1 MILTNI
7 EKMTKII
14 GITGSIG
21 MGKSTISSM
30 LTKLGI
36 PVFDSDKQV
45 SKVLEKNY
53 KVITK
58 IGLKWPHAVIIN
70 NREIRVN
77 KKVLGDII
85 FSNLSDKIFL
95 EKLIHP
101 ILHQERDLFIQQNI
115 NHSLIALDVP
125 LLFETKLHKICD
137 FIFLVNAKNEIQ
149 MSRVLKRKNM
159 THEKFDL
166 IKKNQLSNE
175 ERRKLSSNIF
185 VVSTDYGKVI
195 SFFIILGYLF
205 KILFFIKKGNQ
216 I

>member
-1 MILTNI
+1 
-7 EKMTKII
+7 MTKII

-45 SKVLEKNY
+45 SKVLENNRKI
-53 KVITK
+53 ITK

-70 NREIRVN
+70 DREISVN
-77 KKVLGDII
+77 RKVLGDII

-95 EKLIHP
+95 ERLIHP
-101 ILHQERDLFIQQNI
+101 IINQERDLFIQQNI

-137 FIFLVNAKNEIQ
+137 FIFLANAKSDIQ

-175 ERRKLSSNIF
+175 ERKKLSSKVF
-185 VVSTDYGKVI
+185 VVSTNYGKLVSLI
-195 SFFIILGYLF
+195 IILGCLL
-205 KILFFIKKGNQ
+205 KILFLTRKGN
-216 I
+216 

>member
-1 MILTNI
+1 
-7 EKMTKII
+7 MTKII

-45 SKVLEKNY
+45 SKVLENNRKI
-53 KVITK
+53 ITK

-70 NREIRVN
+70 DREISVN
-77 KKVLGDII
+77 RKVLGNII
-85 FSNLSDKIFL
+85 FSNLSDKVFL

-101 ILHQERDLFIQQNI
+101 IINQERDLFIQQNI

-125 LLFETKLHKICD
+125 LLFEIKLHNICD
-137 FIFLVNAKNEIQ
+137 FIFLANAKSDIQ
-149 MSRVLKRKNM
+149 MTRVLKRKNM

-175 ERRKLSSNIF
+175 ERKKLSSNIF
-185 VVSTDYGKVI
+185 VVSTNYGKLVSLI
-195 SFFIILGYLF
+195 IILGCLL
-205 KILFFIKKGNQ
+205 KILFLTRKGN
-216 I
+216 

>member
-1 MILTNI
+1 
-7 EKMTKII
+7 MTKII

-36 PVFDSDKQV
+36 PVFDSDRHV
-45 SKVLEKNY
+45 SNVLENNIKI
-53 KVITK
+53 ITK

-70 NREIRVN
+70 DGEKIVD

-95 EKLIHP
+95 ENLIHP
-101 ILHQERDLFIQQNI
+101 IIHKKRELFIQQNI
-115 NHSLIALDVP
+115 SNSLVALDVP
-125 LLFETKLHKICD
+125 LLFETKLYKTCD
-137 FIFLVNAKNEIQ
+137 FIFLANAKNKIQ

-175 ERRKLSSNIF
+175 ERKKLSSNIF
-185 VVSTDYGKVI
+185 VVSTNYGKLVSLI
-195 SFFIILGYLF
+195 IILGCLF
-205 KILFFIKKGNQ
+205 KILFLIRKGN
-216 I
+216 

>member
-1 MILTNI
+1 
-7 EKMTKII
+7 MTKII

-30 LTKLGI
+30 LIKLGI

-45 SKVLEKNY
+45 SKVLENNN

-58 IGLKWPHAVIIN
+58 IALKWPHAVIIN
-70 NREIRVN
+70 NRQKKVN
-77 KKVLGDII
+77 KKVLGDIV

-95 EKLIHP
+95 ENLIHP
-101 ILHQERDLFIQQNI
+101 IVHQDRDLFIQEN
-115 NHSLIALDVP
+115 NRNSLIALDVP

-137 FIFLVNAKNEIQ
+137 FIFLANAKSDIQ

-175 ERRKLSSNIF
+175 ERKKLSSNIF
-185 VVSTDYGKVI
+185 VVSTNYGKLVSLI
-195 SFFIILGYLF
+195 LILGCLF
-205 KILFFIKKGNQ
+205 KILFLIRKGN
-216 I
+216 

>member
-1 MILTNI
+1 
-7 EKMTKII
+7 MTKII

-21 MGKSTISSM
+21 MGKSTISYM

-45 SKVLEKNY
+45 SKVLENNSNIIK
-53 KVITK
+53 K

-70 NREIRVN
+70 NRQKKVN
-77 KKVLGDII
+77 KKVLGDIV

-95 EKLIHP
+95 ENLIHP
-101 ILHQERDLFIQQNI
+101 IVHQDRDLFIQEN
-115 NHSLIALDVP
+115 NRNSLIALDVP

-137 FIFLVNAKNEIQ
+137 FIFLANAKSDIQ

-159 THEKFDL
+159 THQKFDL

-175 ERRKLSSNIF
+175 ERKKLSSNIF
-185 VVSTDYGKVI
+185 VVSTNYGKLV
-195 SFFIILGYLF
+195 SFIIVLAYLF
-205 KILFFIKKGNQ
+205 KILFFTKKGD
-216 I
+216 

>member
-1 MILTNI
+1 
-7 EKMTKII
+7 MTKII

-21 MGKSTISSM
+21 MGKSTISYM
-30 LTKLGI
+30 LAKLGI

-45 SKVLEKNY
+45 SKVLESNRKI
-53 KVITK
+53 ITK

-70 NREIRVN
+70 DREISVN
-77 KKVLGDII
+77 RKVLGDII

-101 ILHQERDLFIQQNI
+101 IINQERDLFIQQNI

-137 FIFLVNAKNEIQ
+137 FIFLANAKSDIQ

-175 ERRKLSSNIF
+175 ERKKLSTNFF
-185 VVSTDYGKVI
+185 VVSTDYGRIVT
-195 SFFIILGYLF
+195 FILILGYLF
-205 KILFFIKKGNQ
+205 KIFFFNNER
-216 I
+216 

>member
-1 MILTNI
+1 
-7 EKMTKII
+7 MTKII

-36 PVFDSDKQV
+36 PVFDSDKHV
-45 SKVLEKNY
+45 SKVLENNTKI
-53 KVITK
+53 ITK

-70 NREIRVN
+70 EGEKRVN
-77 KKVLGDII
+77 RKVLGDII

-101 ILHQERDLFIQQNI
+101 IIHENRELFIQKNVNNSI
-115 NHSLIALDVP
+115 IAFDVP

-137 FIFLVNAKNEIQ
+137 YIFLVNAKYEVQ
-149 MSRVLKRKNM
+149 KSRVLKRKNM
-159 THEKFDL
+159 TREKFDL

-175 ERRKLSSNIF
+175 DRMKLSSTIF
-185 VVSTDYGKVI
+185 VVTTNYGKLV
-195 SFFIILGYLF
+195 SFIIILGYLF
-205 KILFFIKKGNQ
+205 KILFLTRKGN
-216 I
+216 

>member
-1 MILTNI
+1 
-7 EKMTKII
+7 MTKII

-21 MGKSTISSM
+21 MGKSTISYM
-30 LTKLGI
+30 LAKLGI

-45 SKVLEKNY
+45 SKVLENNRK
-53 KVITK
+53 IIIK

-70 NREIRVN
+70 SREISVN
-77 KKVLGDII
+77 RKVLGDII

-101 ILHQERDLFIQQNI
+101 IINQERDLFIQQNI

-137 FIFLVNAKNEIQ
+137 FIFLANAKSDIQ

-175 ERRKLSSNIF
+175 ERKKLSSNIF
-185 VVSTDYGKVI
+185 VVSTNYGKLVSLI
-195 SFFIILGYLF
+195 LILGCLF
-205 KILFFIKKGNQ
+205 KILFLIRKGN
-216 I
+216 

>member
-1 MILTNI
+1 
-7 EKMTKII
+7 MTKII

-21 MGKSTISSM
+21 MGKSTISYM
-30 LTKLGI
+30 LTKLGV

-45 SKVLEKNY
+45 SKVLENNRKI
-53 KVITK
+53 ITK

-70 NREIRVN
+70 NHEKSVDR
-77 KKVLGDII
+77 KVLGDII

-101 ILHQERDLFIQQNI
+101 ILNQKRDLFIQQNI

-137 FIFLVNAKNEIQ
+137 FIFLANAESDIQ

-175 ERRKLSSNIF
+175 ERKKLSSNIF
-185 VVSTDYGKVI
+185 VVSTNYGKLV
-195 SFFIILGYLF
+195 SFIIILGCLF
-205 KILFFIKKGNQ
+205 KILFLIRKGN
-216 I
+216 

>member
-1 MILTNI
+1 
-7 EKMTKII
+7 MTKII

-45 SKVLEKNY
+45 SKVLEKNR
-53 KVITK
+53 KIITK
-58 IGLKWPHAVIIN
+58 IGLKWPRAVIIN
-70 NREIRVN
+70 NREISIN

-101 ILHQERDLFIQQNI
+101 IINQERDLFIQQNK
-115 NHSLIALDVP
+115 NHSLIGLDVP

-137 FIFLVNAKNEIQ
+137 FIFLANAKNEIQ
-149 MSRVLKRKNM
+149 KSRVLKRNNM

-166 IKKNQLSNE
+166 IKKNQLNNE
-175 ERRKLSSNIF
+175 ERKKLSSNIF
-185 VVSTDYGKVI
+185 VVSTNYGKLV
-195 SFFIILGYLF
+195 SLII
-205 KILFFIKKGNQ
+205 I
-216 I
+216 

>member
-1 MILTNI
+1 
-7 EKMTKII
+7 MTKII

-21 MGKSTISSM
+21 MGKSTLSYM

-45 SKVLEKNY
+45 SKVLESNRKI
-53 KVITK
+53 ITK
-58 IGLKWPHAVIIN
+58 IGGKWPHAVIIN
-70 NREIRVN
+70 DREISVN
-77 KKVLGDII
+77 RKVLGDII

-101 ILHQERDLFIQQNI
+101 IINQERDLFIQQNI

-125 LLFETKLHKICD
+125 LLFETKLYKICD
-137 FIFLVNAKNEIQ
+137 FIFLANAKSDIQ

-175 ERRKLSSNIF
+175 ERKKLSSNIF
-185 VVSTDYGKVI
+185 VVSTDYGKMV
-195 SFFIILGYLF
+195 SFIIILVYLF
-205 KILFFIKKGNQ
+205 KVLFLIKKGN
-216 I
+216 

>member
-1 MILTNI
+1 
-7 EKMTKII
+7 MTKII

-21 MGKSTISSM
+21 MGKSTLSYM

-45 SKVLEKNY
+45 SKVLENNSKI
-53 KVITK
+53 ITK
-58 IGLKWPHAVIIN
+58 IGLKWPHAVNIN
-70 NREIRVN
+70 DREISVN

-101 ILHQERDLFIQQNI
+101 IINQERDLFIQQNK

-125 LLFETKLHKICD
+125 LLFETKLHNICD
-137 FIFLVNAKNEIQ
+137 FIFLANAKNEIQ

-166 IKKNQLSNE
+166 IKKNQLSNG
-175 ERRKLSSNIF
+175 ERKKLSTNIF
-185 VVSTDYGKVI
+185 IVSTNYGRVVT
-195 SFFIILGYLF
+195 FILILGYLF
-205 KILFFIKKGNQ
+205 KVLFLIKKGN
-216 I
+216 

>member
-1 MILTNI
+1 
-7 EKMTKII
+7 MTKII

-21 MGKSTISSM
+21 MGKSTISYM
-30 LTKLGI
+30 LTKLGV

-45 SKVLEKNY
+45 SKVLENNSNIIK
-53 KVITK
+53 K

-70 NREIRVN
+70 NHEKSVDR
-77 KKVLGDII
+77 KVLGDII

-101 ILHQERDLFIQQNI
+101 ILNQKRDLFIQQNI
-115 NHSLIALDVP
+115 NRSLVALDVP

-137 FIFLVNAKNEIQ
+137 FIFLANAKSDIQ

-175 ERRKLSSNIF
+175 ERKKLSSNIF
-185 VVSTDYGKVI
+185 VVNTNYGKLV
-195 SFFIILGYLF
+195 SLIIVLGYLF
-205 KILFFIKKGNQ
+205 KILFLTRKGN
-216 I
+216 

>member
-1 MILTNI
+1 
-7 EKMTKII
+7 MTKII

-21 MGKSTISSM
+21 MGKSTISYM
-30 LTKLGI
+30 LTKLGV

-45 SKVLEKNY
+45 SKVLENNSNIIK
-53 KVITK
+53 K
-58 IGLKWPHAVIIN
+58 IGLKWPHAIIIN
-70 NREIRVN
+70 NHEKSVDR
-77 KKVLGDII
+77 KVLGDII

-101 ILHQERDLFIQQNI
+101 ILNQKRDLFIQQNI
-115 NHSLIALDVP
+115 NRSLVALDVP

-137 FIFLVNAKNEIQ
+137 FIFLANAESDIQ

-175 ERRKLSSNIF
+175 ERKKLSSNIF
-185 VVSTDYGKVI
+185 VVSTNYGKLV
-195 SFFIILGYLF
+195 SFIIILGCLF
-205 KILFFIKKGNQ
+205 KILFLIRKGN
-216 I
+216 

>member
-1 MILTNI
+1 
-7 EKMTKII
+7 MTKII

-30 LTKLGI
+30 LTKLRI

-45 SKVLEKNY
+45 SKVLENNRKI
-53 KVITK
+53 ITK
-58 IGLKWPHAVIIN
+58 IGLKWPDAVIIN
-70 NREIRVN
+70 DREISVN

-101 ILHQERDLFIQQNI
+101 IINQERDLFIQQNI

-137 FIFLVNAKNEIQ
+137 FIFLANAKSDIQ

-175 ERRKLSSNIF
+175 ERKKLSSNVF
-185 VVSTDYGKVI
+185 VVSTNYGKLVSLI
-195 SFFIILGYLF
+195 IILGCLL
-205 KILFFIKKGNQ
+205 KILFLTRKGN
-216 I
+216 

>member
-1 MILTNI
+1 
-7 EKMTKII
+7 MTKII

-30 LTKLGI
+30 LTKLRI

-45 SKVLEKNY
+45 SKVLENNSNIIK
-53 KVITK
+53 K

-70 NREIRVN
+70 NRQKKVN
-77 KKVLGDII
+77 KKVLGDIV

-95 EKLIHP
+95 ENLIHP
-101 ILHQERDLFIQQNI
+101 IVHQERDLFIQEN
-115 NHSLIALDVP
+115 NRNSLIALDVP

-137 FIFLVNAKNEIQ
+137 FIFLANAKSDIQ

-159 THEKFDL
+159 THQKFDL

-175 ERRKLSSNIF
+175 ERKKLSSNIF
-185 VVSTDYGKVI
+185 VVSTNYGKLV
-195 SFFIILGYLF
+195 SFIIVLAYLF
-205 KILFFIKKGNQ
+205 KILFFTKKGD
-216 I
+216 

>member
-1 MILTNI
+1 
-7 EKMTKII
+7 MTKII

-21 MGKSTISSM
+21 MGKSTLSYM

-45 SKVLEKNY
+45 SKVLENNSKI
-53 KVITK
+53 ITK

-70 NREIRVN
+70 DCEISVN

-101 ILHQERDLFIQQNI
+101 ILDQERGLFIQQNV

-137 FIFLVNAKNEIQ
+137 FIFLANAKNDIQ

-159 THEKFDL
+159 THEKFEL

-175 ERRKLSSNIF
+175 ERKKLSSNIF
-185 VVSTDYGKVI
+185 VVSTNYGKLI
-195 SFFIILGYLF
+195 SFIIILGCLF
-205 KILFFIKKGNQ
+205 NILFLTKKGS
-216 I
+216 

>member
-1 MILTNI
+1 
-7 EKMTKII
+7 MTKII

-45 SKVLEKNY
+45 SKVLENNSKI
-53 KVITK
+53 ITK
-58 IGLKWPHAVIIN
+58 IGLKWPHAVNIN
-70 NREIRVN
+70 DREISVN

-101 ILHQERDLFIQQNI
+101 IINQERDLFIQQNI

-125 LLFETKLHKICD
+125 LLFETKLHNICD
-137 FIFLVNAKNEIQ
+137 FIFLANAKNEIQ

-166 IKKNQLSNE
+166 IKKNQLSNG
-175 ERRKLSSNIF
+175 ERKKLSTNIF
-185 VVSTDYGKVI
+185 IVSTNYGRVVT
-195 SFFIILGYLF
+195 FILILGYLF
-205 KILFFIKKGNQ
+205 KVLFLIKKGN
-216 I
+216 

>member
-1 MILTNI
+1 
-7 EKMTKII
+7 MTKII

-21 MGKSTISSM
+21 MGKSTISYM

-45 SKVLEKNY
+45 SKVLENNSNIIK
-53 KVITK
+53 K

-70 NREIRVN
+70 NRQKKVN
-77 KKVLGDII
+77 KKVLGDIV

-95 EKLIHP
+95 ENLIHP
-101 ILHQERDLFIQQNI
+101 IVHQERDLFIQEN
-115 NHSLIALDVP
+115 NRNSLIALDVP

-137 FIFLVNAKNEIQ
+137 FIFLANAKSDIQ

-159 THEKFDL
+159 THQKFDL

-175 ERRKLSSNIF
+175 ERKKLSLNIF
-185 VVSTDYGKVI
+185 VVSTNYGKLV
-195 SFFIILGYLF
+195 SFIIVLAYLF
-205 KILFFIKKGNQ
+205 KILFFTKKGD
-216 I
+216 

>member
-1 MILTNI
+1 
-7 EKMTKII
+7 MTKII

-21 MGKSTISSM
+21 MGKSTISYM
-30 LTKLGI
+30 LAKLGI

-45 SKVLEKNY
+45 SKVLENNRKI
-53 KVITK
+53 ITK

-70 NREIRVN
+70 DREISVN
-77 KKVLGDII
+77 RKVLGDII

-95 EKLIHP
+95 ERLIHP
-101 ILHQERDLFIQQNI
+101 IINQERDLFIQQNI

-137 FIFLVNAKNEIQ
+137 FIFLANAKSDIQ

-175 ERRKLSSNIF
+175 ERKKLSTNFF
-185 VVSTDYGKVI
+185 VVSTDYCRIVT
-195 SFFIILGYLF
+195 FILILGYLF
-205 KILFFIKKGNQ
+205 KIFFLITKGN
-216 I
+216 

>member
-1 MILTNI
+1 
-7 EKMTKII
+7 MTKII

-45 SKVLEKNY
+45 SKVLDNNRKI
-53 KVITK
+53 ITK

-70 NREIRVN
+70 DREISVN
-77 KKVLGDII
+77 RKVLGDII

-101 ILHQERDLFIQQNI
+101 IINQERDLFIQQNI

-137 FIFLVNAKNEIQ
+137 FIFLANAKSDIQ

-175 ERRKLSSNIF
+175 ERKKLSSNIF
-185 VVSTDYGKVI
+185 VVSTNYGKLVSLI
-195 SFFIILGYLF
+195 IILGCLF
-205 KILFFIKKGNQ
+205 KILFLIRKGN
-216 I
+216 

>member
-1 MILTNI
+1 
-7 EKMTKII
+7 MTKII

-45 SKVLEKNY
+45 SKVLENNRKI
-53 KVITK
+53 ITK

-70 NREIRVN
+70 DREISVN

-101 ILHQERDLFIQQNI
+101 IINQERDLFIQQNI

-137 FIFLVNAKNEIQ
+137 FIFLANAKSDIQ

-175 ERRKLSSNIF
+175 ERKKLSSNIF
-185 VVSTDYGKVI
+185 VVSTNYGKLVSLI
-195 SFFIILGYLF
+195 LILGCLF
-205 KILFFIKKGNQ
+205 KILFLIRKGN
-216 I
+216 

>member
-1 MILTNI
+1 
-7 EKMTKII
+7 MTKII

-21 MGKSTISSM
+21 MGKSTISYM
-30 LTKLGI
+30 LAKLGI

-45 SKVLEKNY
+45 SKVLENNRKI
-53 KVITK
+53 ITK

-70 NREIRVN
+70 DREISVN
-77 KKVLGDII
+77 RKVLGDII

-101 ILHQERDLFIQQNI
+101 IINQERDLFIQQNI

-137 FIFLVNAKNEIQ
+137 FIFLANAKSDIQ

-175 ERRKLSSNIF
+175 ERKKLSTNVF
-185 VVSTDYGKVI
+185 VVSTDYGRIVT
-195 SFFIILGYLF
+195 FILILGYLF
-205 KILFFIKKGNQ
+205 KIFFLITKGN
-216 I
+216 

>member
-1 MILTNI
+1 
-7 EKMTKII
+7 MTKII

-21 MGKSTISSM
+21 MGKSTISYM

-45 SKVLEKNY
+45 SKVLENNSNIIK
-53 KVITK
+53 K

-70 NREIRVN
+70 NRQKKVN
-77 KKVLGDII
+77 KKVLGDIV

-95 EKLIHP
+95 ENLIHP
-101 ILHQERDLFIQQNI
+101 IVHQERNLFIQEN
-115 NHSLIALDVP
+115 NRNSLIALDVP

-137 FIFLVNAKNEIQ
+137 FIFLANAKNEIQ

-175 ERRKLSSNIF
+175 ERMKLGSNIF
-185 VVSTDYGKVI
+185 VVNTNYGKLV
-195 SFFIILGYLF
+195 SFIIVLAYLF
-205 KILFFIKKGNQ
+205 KVLFFTKKGD
-216 I
+216 